1 MAINKIIFGDKA
13 IDLTEDTIRAD
24 RLYSGYTAHLRTGE
38 KIVGTLTSA
47 PLEDALLYYDY
58 NIGYISNGQWIY
70 EKPTNTYSDIYE
82 AKAGH
87 RYFITLGA
95 NVGTRFRAA
104 FVTTDVTTVTS
115 GRVTG
120 VQIINLNSPASY
132 ANASYSTEEDG
143 YIIVAKDNIGK
154 TGIKTYVYDAAA
166 WI

>member
-70 EKPTNTYSDIYE
+70 EKPTNTYSDICFANPKSKLIYN
-82 AKAGH
+82 K
-87 RYFITLGA
+87 RLQIFIFHIYL
-95 NVGTRFRAA
+95 
-104 FVTTDVTTVTS
+104 
-115 GRVTG
+115 
-120 VQIINLNSPASY
+120 
-132 ANASYSTEEDG
+132 
-143 YIIVAKDNIGK
+143 
-154 TGIKTYVYDAAA
+154 
-166 WI
+166 